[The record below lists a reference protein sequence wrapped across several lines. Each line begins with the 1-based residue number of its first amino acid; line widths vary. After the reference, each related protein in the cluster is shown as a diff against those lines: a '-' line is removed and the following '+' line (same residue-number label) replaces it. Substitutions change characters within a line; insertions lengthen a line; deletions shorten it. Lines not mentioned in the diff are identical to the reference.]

1 MALIKWEQTIACSA
15 AKAWSVFS
23 KYDEF
28 LIWNKMN
35 VGMEVTGNGIGMV
48 RTLVI
53 EGFGR
58 VGERLDV
65 LDDKTLSQHY
75 TLVEGTPLGMQT
87 YSAKIQFKPV
97 DEQNCC
103 IYWEGTFTVASDDDD
118 AKVGKSLL
126 GSYQG
131 MSSSLAAYVTASR

>member
-1 MALIKWEQTIACSA
+1 MALIQWEQNIASSA

-23 KYDEF
+23 KFDEF
-28 LIWNKMN
+28 LVWNKLD
-35 VGMEVTGNGIGMV
+35 VGMEVTGSGIGMV

-53 EGFGR
+53 DGFGR

-65 LDDKTLSQHY
+65 LDHETLRQDY
-75 TLVEGTPLGMQT
+75 TLVEGKPLGMQT
-87 YSAKIQFKPV
+87 YSAKIQIKPV

-103 IYWEGTFTVASDDDD
+103 IVWEGTFTVASDDD
-118 AKVGKSLL
+118 ATKVGKSLL

-131 MSSSLAAYVTASR
+131 MSTSLDAFVTAN

>member
-1 MALIKWEQTIACSA
+1 MALIQWEQNIASSA

-23 KYDEF
+23 DFGEF
-28 LIWNKMN
+28 LVWNKLD
-35 VGMEVTGNGIGMV
+35 VGMEVTGEGIGMV

-65 LDDKTLSQHY
+65 LDHNTLSQHY
-75 TLVEGTPLGMQT
+75 TLVEGEPLGMQT
-87 YSAKIQFKPV
+87 YSAKIQIKPV

-103 IYWEGTFTVASDDDD
+103 IYWEGTFSVASDTDE

-131 MSSSLAAYVTASR
+131 MSSSLAAYVSGI